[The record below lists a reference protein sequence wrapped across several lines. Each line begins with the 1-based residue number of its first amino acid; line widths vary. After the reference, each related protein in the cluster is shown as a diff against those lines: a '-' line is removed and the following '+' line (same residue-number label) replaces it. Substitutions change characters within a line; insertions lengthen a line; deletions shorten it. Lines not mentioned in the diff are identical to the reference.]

1 MNKTFKILLKP
12 LTYLC
17 SYFSWRSLTHIL
29 LSVQGNSTWIC
40 GIDSRHLN
48 SILWIGYDIGN
59 GWIHSAFFSLFNSL
73 EADRR
78 GVAVHLAHHSLGLPP
93 RHSNALTLAQAHWGI
108 WGKTIHFFIFSCKK
122 NQHSKTVRRSMLKRA

>member
-48 SILWIGYDIGN
+48 SILWIGYDIDDGN
-59 GWIHSAFFSLFNSL
+59 GWKFTHRLFSLFLTHLKLTGGGLLSTWHTTL
-73 EADRR
+73 LVSPRDTRMLWPWLR
-78 GVAVHLAHHSLGLPP
+78 HTGVSEEKQYIFLFFHVKKTNIP
-93 RHSNALTLAQAHWGI
+93 RL
-108 WGKTIHFFIFSCKK
+108 
-122 NQHSKTVRRSMLKRA
+122 